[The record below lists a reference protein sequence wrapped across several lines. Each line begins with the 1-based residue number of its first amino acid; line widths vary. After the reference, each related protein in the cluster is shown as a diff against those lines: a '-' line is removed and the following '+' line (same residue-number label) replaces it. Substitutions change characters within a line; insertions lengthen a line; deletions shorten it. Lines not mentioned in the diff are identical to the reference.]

1 MHEAKKNPAY
11 KLNISDITDNP
22 YVKTDGDFEPNFI
35 DIAGKLKVIRV
46 RILAKVTFRYV
57 SDDGNYASITLSD
70 GKSSIRVKAWQD
82 IKCLKETEKEDMVDI
97 IAKVREWNGEMYLV
111 PEVMRKIDDPNLETL
126 RRLEIKKFRKDMDL
140 SQKAG
145 IEKEINGRTNVD
157 VTEKEKRPL
166 EKEEKTIEEPQE
178 EAKINAPEDESSAKD
193 NNEPKK
199 EEKSLRVIVLEVIDN
214 LDEGDGA
221 DFDDVLESVKG
232 KEKEVEEIINDFLS
246 EGTCYEPRAGKIKVL

>member
-1 MHEAKKNPAY
+1 MYEAKKQPAY
-11 KLNISDITDNP
+11 KLDISDITDNP

-57 SDDGNYASITLSD
+57 SEDGNYASITLND

-111 PEVMRKIDDPNLETL
+111 PEIMRKIDDPNLETL
-126 RRLEIKKFRKDMDL
+126 RRLEIKKFRRDMNLPEKIDI
-140 SQKAG
+140 K
-145 IEKEINGRTNVD
+145 KEIDDGTDVD
-157 VTEKEKRPL
+157 ISEKEKRPL

-178 EAKINAPEDESSAKD
+178 EAKIDVPAEESSAKD
-193 NNEPKK
+193 NNEPKR
-199 EEKSLRVIVLEVIDN
+199 EEKSLRVIVLEVIDK

-232 KEKEVEEIINDFLS
+232 KEKETEAIINDFLS